1 MMNKK
6 QHKII
11 KFDIMEIVLSPVMP
25 NAIYQ
30 VSEDEGET
38 WEDIK
43 IDERGSVQREFE
55 PDRSYHFRVMP
66 KRKRRDRIN

>member
-1 MMNKK
+1 
-6 QHKII
+6 
-11 KFDIMEIVLSPVMP
+11 MEITLSPVIP

-55 PDRSYHFRVMP
+55 PDRSYFFRVMP
-66 KRKRRDRIN
+66 KKKRRNK

>member
-1 MMNKK
+1 
-6 QHKII
+6 
-11 KFDIMEIVLSPVMP
+11 MEIVLSPVMP

-30 VSEDEGET
+30 VSEDEGKT

-55 PDRSYHFRVMP
+55 PDRSYFFRVMP
-66 KRKRRDRIN
+66 KKKRRNK